1 MNSYKTIYKTIK
13 KFDTIVIARHIGADP
28 DALASSISLRDIIL
42 NTFPHKKVFTVG
54 TPTSKFRYLGIL
66 DKFKEEMYE
75 NSLLIVVDTP
85 DRKRIDGVDP
95 SRFSYSIKI
104 DHHPFIEKYADYEWI
119 DDTASSASQMIVEL
133 VFKTRF
139 LLSKEASEKLYMGI
153 VADTDRFLHR
163 YTTQK
168 TFELVSKLIKKSH
181 IDFTGLYESMYLRPF
196 KEIKFQGF
204 LASNMT
210 VTENGLAYFKITE
223 DLLKE
228 FDVDPATA
236 GNLISQFNFI
246 EEIYVWVFF
255 SVDASSETIKTSIR
269 SRGPIVNEIASH
281 YNGGGHIYA
290 SGARLQNFE
299 QVENLIQE
307 LDDACLKY
315 KEQI

>member
-1 MNSYKTIYKTIK
+1 MNQYKTIYKTIK
-13 KFDTIVIARHIGADP
+13 KFNTIVIARHVGADP

-42 NTFPHKKVFTVG
+42 NTFPHKKVYTVG

-66 DKFKEEMYE
+66 DKFKEELYE

-95 SRFSYSIKI
+95 SRFKFSIKI

-133 VFKTRF
+133 VFKTK
-139 LLSKEASEKLYMGI
+139 LILSKEASEKLYMGI

-163 YTTQK
+163 YTTMK
-168 TFELVSKLIKKSH
+168 TFLLVSKLIKKSH

-204 LASNMT
+204 LANNMI

-228 FDVDPATA
+228 FGVDSATA

-269 SRGPIVNEIASH
+269 SRGPIINEIASH

-290 SGARLQNFE
+290 SGARLRDFE
-299 QVENLIQE
+299 QVDSLIQE
-307 LDDACLKY
+307 LDEACLKY

>member
-1 MNSYKTIYKTIK
+1 MNQYKTIYKTIK
-13 KFDTIVIARHIGADP
+13 KFNTIVIARHVGADP

-42 NTFPHKKVFTVG
+42 NTFPHKKVYTVG

-66 DKFKEEMYE
+66 DKFKEELYE

-95 SRFSYSIKI
+95 SRFKFSIKI

-133 VFKTRF
+133 VFKTK
-139 LLSKEASEKLYMGI
+139 LILSKEASEKLYMGI

-163 YTTQK
+163 YTTMK
-168 TFELVSKLIKKSH
+168 TFLLVSKLIKKSH

-204 LASNMT
+204 LANNMT

-228 FDVDPATA
+228 FGVDSATA

-255 SVDASSETIKTSIR
+255 SVDASSE
-269 SRGPIVNEIASH
+269 IASH

-290 SGARLQNFE
+290 SGARLRDFE
-299 QVENLIQE
+299 QVDSLIQE
-307 LDDACLKY
+307 LDEACLKY